1 MKRFSSIIFVFIV
14 LFTVLFFISAAQG
27 QDYPTRTIEVIAGW
41 GAGGGTDIF
50 SRDITMPMSKI
61 LGVNMPV
68 LNMPGASSAVATD
81 YVQKQPADG
90 YTLFAI
96 TSDIMV
102 NSVLGIS
109 PYSYKD
115 LDPVVRGHVDVG
127 MIQVGENSPFKD
139 WEGLVEY
146 AKENPKLLT
155 IGGTGAASFDEVAT
169 MAIMQEA
176 GIKVSYVPFGSAS
189 IMHAALLG
197 GHIMAIYEEM
207 GPVKGLIEAGNV
219 TPVLVLAPERL
230 ELFPDIPSAVEFNY
244 SLPPMQWRG
253 LSVKGG
259 TPEEIV
265 NKLSAAAVEA
275 INTEGHQEFM
285 HQRALDL
292 YPGLLV
298 GEEFKKDM
306 ARELEIYTKILKDLG
321 YLE

>member
-1 MKRFSSIIFVFIV
+1 MRKLSSIIFALLVM
-14 LFTVLFFISAAQG
+14 FTVLIFVSAAQG
-27 QDYPTRTIEVIAGW
+27 QEYPTNTIEVIAGW

-50 SRDITMPMSKI
+50 SRDITVHMSEI
-61 LGVNMPV
+61 LGVSMPV
-68 LNMPGASSAVATD
+68 VNMPGASSAIATD

-102 NSVLGIS
+102 NSVVGIS
-109 PYSYKD
+109 PYSYED
-115 LDPVVRGHVDVG
+115 LAPVVRAHVDVG
-127 MIQVGENSPFKD
+127 MIQVGDKSPFKD
-139 WEGLVEY
+139 WESLVEY

-169 MAIMQEA
+169 MAIMREA
-176 GIKVSYVPFGSAS
+176 GIKVSYVPFDSAS
-189 IMHAALLG
+189 IMHSALLG

-219 TPVLVLAPERL
+219 APVLVITAERL
-230 ELFPDIPSAVEFNY
+230 EVLPDVPCAAEFNY

-253 LSVKGG
+253 LCVKAG

-265 NKLSAAAVEA
+265 NKLIEAAVEA
-275 INTEGHQEFM
+275 IKTEGHQKFM
-285 HQRALDL
+285 HQRVLDL

-306 ARELEIYTKILKDLG
+306 ARELEIYTEILKDLG
-321 YLE
+321 YVG